1 LGLCTG
7 IGALLPAKP
16 PITFFGL
23 ATSRPVLENPPWME
37 SGKPILVM
45 GVSGSG
51 KTTLGHALAA
61 ALGWPLIEA
70 DDFHSPANVA
80 KMHSGVPLTDADRAP
95 WLETIR
101 TAMAQHAKR
110 GESVVVSCSAL
121 KKSYRDLLRRDA
133 PSLLTV
139 WLSADKTILRD
150 RLAHRAGH
158 FMPADLLDSQF
169 AALEPPAAGE
179 QALILDA
186 DAPVAANVA
195 AVLAALA

>member
-1 LGLCTG
+1 
-7 IGALLPAKP
+7 
-16 PITFFGL
+16 
-23 ATSRPVLENPPWME
+23 ME

-51 KTTLGHALAA
+51 KTTLGQALAA

-80 KMHSGVPLTDADRAP
+80 KMKNGIPLTDADRAP
-95 WLETIR
+95 WLEAVQE
-101 TAMAQHAKR
+101 AMAQYTGR
-110 GESVVVSCSAL
+110 GQSVVVSCSAL
-121 KKSYRDLLRRDA
+121 KKSYRDLLRRSA

-139 WLSADKTILRD
+139 CLSADKSTLRD
-150 RLAHRAGH
+150 RLAHRPGH

-169 AALEPPAAGE
+169 ATLEPPVAGE
-179 QALILDA
+179 QALTLDA

-195 AVLAALA
+195 AVLAALARLSR